1 MLNPEPDEVP
11 ECDAKNPHRPR
22 KTEITQIPNQVRALR
37 AMLRSYEIPAKVA
50 ASNSRPVLSREA
62 AKAAMTD
69 SEKALAHVRAVM
81 PPSHHH
87 EAFFP
92 NYRTRMLARGTF
104 FGGRLVREML
114 MGGF

>member
-1 MLNPEPDEVP
+1 
-11 ECDAKNPHRPR
+11 
-22 KTEITQIPNQVRALR
+22 VRALR

-81 PPSHHH
+81 TPSHHH
-87 EAFFP
+87 EGFFP
-92 NYRTRMLARGTF
+92 QLPHPNACAGTF

-114 MGGF
+114 KGGF